1 MRICDAVGLHHRGP
15 HLYRRVTELYSRHS
29 YLFGVAN
36 LANVVGRNRCR
47 MSREYA
53 EIQQSG
59 RGKFEKVG
67 EKGVR
72 NCDAVVLHLLHR
84 GRHLYERVI
93 GLGRMD
99 RIRSCSCLLNR
110 FPRILKRDSGR
121 PGRGGTR
128 SEGSSLLIECDL
140 VSQNQLP

>member
-1 MRICDAVGLHHRGP
+1 MDRIRPSAFFH
-15 HLYRRVTELYSRHS
+15 SRHS
-29 YLFGVAN
+29 YLYAVAN
-36 LANVVGRNRCR
+36 LANVGGRNRCG
-47 MSREYA
+47 MSMEYA

-59 RGKFEKVG
+59 RGEFEKVG

-99 RIRSCSCLLNR
+99 RIRSCSCFLNR